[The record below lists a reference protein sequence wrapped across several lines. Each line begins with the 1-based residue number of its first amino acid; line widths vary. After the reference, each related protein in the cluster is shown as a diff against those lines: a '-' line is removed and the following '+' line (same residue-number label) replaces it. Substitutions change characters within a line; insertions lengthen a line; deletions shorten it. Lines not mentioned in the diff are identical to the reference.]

1 MCLKIQWKCSNSPK
15 TAEVDFLGFVQVLGS
30 LFCRSLIAPV
40 RQTTFRLVGVAFAEP
55 CVRALRL
62 PVSGYSCNGR
72 APSTPHLYKTSES
85 CLQCKSRRAI
95 IKMTAGGFFFSVGLY
110 FIVLPFVSH
119 VYRLCICKAK
129 SLFNIV
135 LAFQRTYWI
144 SLVRGFN
151 NSNKSDG

>member
-55 CVRALRL
+55 CVRALRP

-95 IKMTAGGFFFSVGLY
+95 IKMTAGGVFSALVCIL
-110 FIVLPFVSH
+110 
-119 VYRLCICKAK
+119 LCYLLSPMFTGCVFAK
-129 SLFNIV
+129 RNPSLI
-135 LAFQRTYWI
+135 
-144 SLVRGFN
+144 
-151 NSNKSDG
+151 